1 MIEINTEGWKWGTGL
16 IGIELEFP
24 VHGDCA
30 ADTLS
35 DCGIEVDY
43 VDYNHDVYDSTVIK
57 HDSSCGINGD
67 PGCELVS
74 PPITLA
80 SLINNTGHAAALREA
95 WVKLSDGYIQRP
107 KDASR
112 CGIHIHVGVESDRDP
127 SSDLIRLRLDR
138 LWRAYS
144 ARSASIVE
152 FCGDGRDPAKSGHA
166 RRYCGAHLALSDK
179 YGQVNASP
187 LMSGRQNT
195 VEFRQLGMTR
205 MAQEPN
211 AEPFVPKP
219 VPDEMELLK
228 WYGYLS
234 REVESMD
241 PDFKARCLGYARENW
256 FATQDEQRSIHERGS
271 QVHTQLGWGDI
282 VEWAIFVVLLTEGVC
297 HTTGWIAKQRK
308 LIGETRPDG
317 LPWSDFWDRP
327 ALPYE
332 EPGVDVTTQWSH
344 LQRRTDPG
352 DGWLYSPGLDDEPQD
367 EPFPEASETLVS
379 HYERLL
385 QDDLD
390 PSDTP
395 FRLAGS

>member
-1 MIEINTEGWKWGTGL
+1 MIEIDTTGWRWATGL
-16 IGIELEFP
+16 IGVELEFP
-24 VHGDCA
+24 APGDCA
-30 ADTLS
+30 EDYLR
-35 DCGIEVDY
+35 DCGMDVDF
-43 VDYNHDVYDSTVIK
+43 VDYNHDTYGRTVIK
-57 HDSSCGINGD
+57 HDGSCGLDGG

-74 PPITLA
+74 PPTALTHMVNGISDAATLFDA
-80 SLINNTGHAAALREA
+80 WRELSETYLHNPQHAR
-95 WVKLSDGYIQRP
+95 
-107 KDASR
+107 R

-144 ARSASIVE
+144 ARSAPIME

-205 MAQEPN
+205 SAMEAN
-211 AEPFVPKP
+211 SDPFTPSP
-219 VPDEMELLK
+219 LPEEEELLR
-228 WYGYLS
+228 WYGY
-234 REVESMD
+234 RTEEVATMRSE
-241 PDFKARCLGYARENW
+241 FRANCLRYAAENW
-256 FATQDEQRSIHERGS
+256 NATQDEERAAYERGRS
-271 QVHTQLGWGDI
+271 VHTQLGWGDI

-317 LPWSDFWDRP
+317 KPWSDFWDRP

-332 EPGVDVTTQWSH
+332 EPGVEVTTQWFRF
-344 LQRRTDPG
+344 QPAAPR
-352 DGWLYSPGLDDEPQD
+352 DGWLYFPEPSDD
-367 EPFPEASETLVS
+367 PFPDIGVEEMA
-379 HYERLL
+379 
-385 QDDLD
+385 
-390 PSDTP
+390 
-395 FRLAGS
+395 